1 MRKIININKVIKP
14 FDRKINI
21 SGDKSISIRF
31 VILASMAKGK
41 SIAKNL
47 LRSEDVLNTIK
58 CIKNLGIKFDYMF
71 TSALIRAQLTGS
83 IILENLDQTEI
94 NIIKNKALNERFYG
108 DLQGLN
114 KDECRKKWG
123 DEKVQIWRRSYDKG
137 PPGGE
142 TLKETGERVLPY
154 YLEEILPLIFKNNNI
169 IIAAHGNSLRS
180 LIKYLDDISDE
191 DIVKLEIPTGA
202 PIHYVFDQSG
212 KVISKQNLIE

>member
-1 MRKIININKVIKP
+1 MIERNL
-14 FDRKINI
+14 
-21 SGDKSISIRF
+21 
-31 VILASMAKGK
+31 ILVRHGQSEWNE
-41 SIAKNL
+41 KNL
-47 LRSEDVLNTIK
+47 FTGWENPGLTDKGMHEAKIAGSL
-58 CIKNLGIKFDYMF
+58 IKNLGIKFDYMF

>member
-1 MRKIININKVIKP
+1 MKIRNL
-14 FDRKINI
+14 
-21 SGDKSISIRF
+21 
-31 VILASMAKGK
+31 ILVRHGQSEWNEKNLFTGWENPGLTEKG
-41 SIAKNL
+41 SEEAKNAGIL
-47 LRSEDVLNTIK
+47 IKQLN
-58 CIKNLGIKFDYMF
+58 IKFDCLF

-83 IILENLDQTEI
+83 IILDKIDQTDL

-123 DEKVQIWRRSYDKG
+123 EELVQTWRRSFDKG

-154 YLEEILPLIFKNNNI
+154 YLNSIHPLILENKNI
-169 IIAAHGNSLRS
+169 LITAHGNSLRS
-180 LIKYLDDISDE
+180 LIKYLDNISDE

-202 PIHYVFDQSG
+202 PIHYQFNENG
-212 KVISKQNLIE
+212 KVVNKKNLIE